1 MTNELAIRILT
12 GSVLGTEEQTQ
23 EAVTMAVKA
32 LSMPSAQPEAD
43 EVARDIATI
52 IENEKD
58 MRVIRENAEQK
69 WIPCSERLPEEYGN
83 YLATMDDG
91 DVQEC
96 SYSPEKDKPYFR
108 GGWSTC
114 DADGITFLDI
124 AEVVAWKTM
133 PKPYK
138 GEEEN

>member
-1 MTNELAIRILT
+1 MSDTIYRREAIDALMAAVDDV
-12 GSVLGTEEQTQ
+12 GVLDGDDIK
-23 EAVTMAVKA
+23 VVFDN
-32 LSMPSAQPEAD
+32 LPSAQPEAD
-43 EVARDIATI
+43 EVARDMATI

-69 WIPCSERLPEEYGN
+69 WIPCKEMLPKEYGR

-96 SYSPEKDKPYFR
+96 SYSPEKDKPFLR

-124 AEVVAWKTM
+124 AEVIAWR
-133 PKPYK
+133 PLPDPYE
-138 GEEEN
+138 GE